1 MNYFKINAD
10 GLFSHCLA
18 LLTVSSYEALLVD
31 HNVLFAV
38 YKDAEQDV
46 KLNNASAANANFLYL
61 LEREEG
67 THYKQ
72 TSKQTRKENIK
83 PGLVG

>member
-18 LLTVSSYEALLVD
+18 LLTVSSYEVLLVD
-31 HNVLFAV
+31 HYVLFAV

-46 KLNNASAANANFLYL
+46 KLNNASAANANFLFTG
-61 LEREEG
+61 EG
-67 THYKQ
+67 GRNPLQKAIQ
-72 TSKQTRKENIK
+72 TKKRKI
-83 PGLVG
+83 LSQA